1 MHLIAYAQHIR
12 QVAPRTRLILD
23 WHNIESEIL
32 ARYAE
37 NDSNPLRAV
46 LREADV
52 GAVSRMSKISYCDLC
67 DAHTVCSERER
78 EVLLQRVPGTRIEV
92 VGNGVDCEFFADGAA
107 QAAKSAMCSSWAAWI
122 TTPTSTQ
129 PCISPRPPGR

>member
-37 NDSNPLRAV
+37 NDSNPLRAFYAKRTSV
-46 LREADV
+46 L
-52 GAVSRMSKISYCDLC
+52 SRHVEDQLLDMC

-78 EVLLQRVPGTRIEV
+78 EVLLSRVPGSRIEV
-92 VGNGVDCEFFADGAA
+92 VGNGVDCEFFADDGLA
-107 QAAKSAMCSSWAAWI
+107 
-122 TTPTSTQ
+122 
-129 PCISPRPPGR
+129 G